1 MTEAAGVNA
10 RGRQQRAVQATARQP
25 MPRRDGRKA
34 PSFNMERMEDE
45 AMVYAVDASG
55 TNGSL
60 AARATRASKRPVPK
74 KGGPDWQQAREEYGV
89 FEHQRNPGR
98 PAMYSSR
105 IQQQSGAVETDLRA
119 ERVTQDWDAAV
130 QRRDAER
137 RTRART
143 STE

>member
-1 MTEAAGVNA
+1 MIWGHWGFYYSRVTLKCNGEFIYTKMSSEEA
-10 RGRQQRAVQATARQP
+10 RP
-25 MPRRDGRKA
+25 
-34 PSFNMERMEDE
+34 
-45 AMVYAVDASG
+45 
-55 TNGSL
+55 
-60 AARATRASKRPVPK
+60 RASKRPAPK

-119 ERVTQDWDAAV
+119 ERVTQDWHAAV

>member
-60 AARATRASKRPVPK
+60 AARATRASKRPAPK
-74 KGGPDWQQAREEYGV
+74 RTAPDWQQAR
-89 FEHQRNPGR
+89 R